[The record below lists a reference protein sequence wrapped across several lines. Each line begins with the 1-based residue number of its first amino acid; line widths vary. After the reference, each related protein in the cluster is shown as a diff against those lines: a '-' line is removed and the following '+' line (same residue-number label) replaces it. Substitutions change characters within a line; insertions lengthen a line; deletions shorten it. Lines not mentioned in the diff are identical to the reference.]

1 MNGEASTAVNKL
13 LRMINRMLAGEFDKE
28 RFSLEFPDLFSEL
41 RDDISSIDSSLADA
55 FEAYS
60 DQVDMFEENVNEYDK
75 RNFGYIDTTEMLK
88 LTKEFLIETQE
99 RVDRI
104 TKNNL

>member
-13 LRMINRMLAGEFDKE
+13 QSMINQMLAGEFDKE

-41 RDDISSIDSSLADA
+41 RDDISNVDSSLADA
-55 FEAYS
+55 FEVYS
-60 DQVDMFEENVNEYDK
+60 DHVDMFEENADEYDK
-75 RNFGYIDTTEMLK
+75 RHYGYIDTTEMLK
-88 LTKEFLIETQE
+88 LTKEFLIDIQG

-104 TKNNL
+104 TKSNL

>member
-13 LRMINRMLAGEFDKE
+13 LSMINQMLAGEFDKE

-41 RDDISSIDSSLADA
+41 RDDISNVDSSLADV

-60 DQVDMFEENVNEYDK
+60 DQVDMFEEKADEYDK
-75 RNFGYIDTTEMLK
+75 RHYSYINTTEMLR
-88 LTKEFLIETQE
+88 LTKEFLLETQE

-104 TKNNL
+104 MKNNL